1 MMRLFFQKIRLHA
14 AAGLNLTE
22 TFIVWCDDNQMIFGE
37 AFEDTFRTVGYSSAE
52 TDVRKTFGN
61 TLHNLFTV
69 LTLNIE
75 GNVRIFFP
83 KSRDDLGRM
92 Y

>member
-1 MMRLFFQKIRLHA
+1 
-14 AAGLNLTE
+14 
-22 TFIVWCDDNQMIFGE
+22 MIFGE
-37 AFEDTFRTVGYSSAE
+37 AFEDTFRTVGIGSAE

-69 LTLNIE
+69 LALNIK

-83 KSRDDLGRM
+83 KAEMIFGRM